1 MPRGTARSG
10 RVRWSTAIVF
20 VTAIAAPLAAAAQAP
35 TADPDWPCVQRYVP
49 ELSPAQVWQGP
60 DPASVEGHWA
70 ADPEVAPLVPHLASS
85 RISLEEAKQRIR
97 AFAASLAPEERKRRL
112 TLLFSGVFELLDA
125 ERRKAVA
132 RVRTFARGQRELAE
146 RIRTESEALV
156 QARAEGGS
164 GGDAVAL
171 DDKTKWD
178 LRLFEERRATLTA
191 VCEQPDLLEKRLFAL
206 AKAIG
211 EALAP
216 GEGG

>member
-20 VTAIAAPLAAAAQAP
+20 TAMFAAPLAAAAQMP
-35 TADPDWPCVQRYVP
+35 TADPDWPCVQGYVP

-70 ADPEVAPLVPHLASS
+70 TDPEVAPLVPRLAAS
-85 RISLEEAKQRIR
+85 RTSLEEAERQIR
-97 AFAASLAPEERKRRL
+97 AFAAKLPPKQRERRL

-146 RIRTESEALV
+146 RIRTESEALL
-156 QARAEGGS
+156 QARAEGGN
-164 GGDAVAL
+164 GREVVAL

>member
-10 RVRWSTAIVF
+10 HVRWSTAIVF
-20 VTAIAAPLAAAAQAP
+20 TAMFAAPLTAAAQMP
-35 TADPDWPCVQRYVP
+35 KADPDWPCVQGYVP

-70 ADPEVAPLVPHLASS
+70 ADPEVAPLVPRLAASGT
-85 RISLEEAKQRIR
+85 SLEEAERQVR
-97 AFAASLAPEERKRRL
+97 AFAAGLVPGEREKRL
-112 TLLFSGVFELLDA
+112 TLLFYGVFELLDA

-146 RIRTESEALV
+146 RIRSESEALL
-156 QARAEGGS
+156 QARAEGGNS
-164 GGDAVAL
+164 EEVVAL

-206 AKAIG
+206 AKVIG

-216 GEGG
+216 GEEG